1 MGQLHSV
8 DSCCVSRDGART
20 PQQPLFHQCRL
31 EVACGGDRGDES
43 TVLTFIADGKPV
55 AKLGFRSYHDARRW
69 AAGMLDASPISVA
82 TPTSADLRTF
92 QYVSPLSR
100 VKWHDN
106 TGQTWDILQAD
117 LIAAVYSTSANDSD
131 GLAYCSGRYSEQR
144 SKRLQEVAGRP
155 RTRKSNSI
163 QMRTPL
169 DVGVARHSEK
179 DALRRSSM
187 GRAEDTP
194 AKPANAWPVVL
205 VRNSSAVKSMDEV
218 TGTRWALPVDV
229 ASTESCS
236 RTRLR
241 VVCSPVEQARSV
253 SQPPTAHVARQ
264 PATDAAVR
272 GQSQTTAPQC
282 APTQE
287 SEAPTSSAD
296 ISMLAPSLPPST
308 KLMARRLLSPPNS
321 RQLSH
326 RQRSKEVFLS
336 PRSVTTEVADHDS
349 SCPVICDVEPDS
361 EASPGSRGSPLADL
375 PLVMCGSGSAEF
387 RRPRALT
394 E

>member
-1 MGQLHSV
+1 
-8 DSCCVSRDGART
+8 VSRDGART

-106 TGQTWDILQAD
+106 TGQTWEILQAD

-131 GLAYCSGRYSEQR
+131 GLAYCGGRYSEQR

-169 DVGVARHSEK
+169 DVGVPRHSEK

-194 AKPANAWPVVL
+194 AKPANAWPPVL

-218 TGTRWALPVDV
+218 IRSPQ
-229 ASTESCS
+229 

-272 GQSQTTAPQC
+272 GQSQTTASQC
-282 APTQE
+282 SPTQE

-296 ISMLAPSLPPST
+296 MSMLAPSLPPST
-308 KLMARRLLSPPNS
+308 KLMGRRLLSPPHS

-336 PRSVTTEVADHDS
+336 PRSVTTEVADHDY

-361 EASPGSRGSPLADL
+361 EASPGSRGSSLADL
-375 PLVMCGSGSAEF
+375 PLVMCGSGSAEL
-387 RRPRALT
+387 RRSRALT